1 MSFLR
6 NARAGPVAVG
16 RAATAE
22 LVAEDTADE
31 MLEELILGATFST
44 IWCATETGTVYETN
58 R

>member
-1 MSFLR
+1 
-6 NARAGPVAVG
+6 VAVG